1 MGTVPVMPELH
12 YQLLPNRHPD
22 EAEVLVLPVPH
33 ELTVSYRTGTRN
45 GPEALLA
52 ATAQLEYYDED
63 IAWSPFLGL
72 GVCVLPAMEKRLYE
86 DLESFHRRLGERTA
100 ALRPQSLL
108 LALGG
113 EHSVTPSLAAGRF
126 QAPGTVVMLD
136 AHADLRRHYEGS
148 EHSHACPAHRL
159 RAAGHRVILAGV
171 RSLFAEEAERIAA
184 DDGIECHLARELRRP
199 ERWAALRE
207 RLGSLAGP
215 VWLSVDMDVF
225 DPGLAS
231 SVGTP
236 QPGGLDWYAVVELVE
251 ACAGNPGIDLRGADI
266 VELIP
271 DPTCVTDMVAAKLS
285 QRIISCWGRARGHDR
300 GPQTGSQTEVDY
312 H

>member
-1 MGTVPVMPELH
+1 MPEMR
-12 YQLLPNRHPD
+12 YQLLPNRRPD

-63 IAWSPFLGL
+63 LAWSPFLNL
-72 GVCVLPAMEKRLYE
+72 GVSVLPAMEKRLYE
-86 DLESFHRRLGERTA
+86 DVDAFHRRLGECTA
-100 ALRPQSLL
+100 ALRPDALL

-113 EHSVTPSLAAGRF
+113 EHSVTPSLAAGRLG
-126 QAPGTVVMLD
+126 AAGTVVMLD
-136 AHADLRRHYEGS
+136 AHADLRPHYEGS

-171 RSLFAEEAERIAA
+171 RSLYAEEAERIAA
-184 DDGIECHLARELRRP
+184 DDGIECFMARELRRAQ
-199 ERWAALRE
+199 RWAALRE
-207 RLGSLAGP
+207 RLAGLEGA
-215 VWLSVDMDVF
+215 VWLSIDMDVF
-225 DPGLAS
+225 DPALAG

-236 QPGGLDWYAVVELVE
+236 QPGGLDWYGVVDLVE
-251 ACAGNPGIDLRGADI
+251 SCVGNPRVDLRGADI

-285 QRIISCWGRARGHDR
+285 QRIIACWGRARGHDR
-300 GPQTGSQTEVDY
+300 GLQTGSQTEVDY